1 MFVLIQANGDRAF
14 KVQVER
20 TFKEVLLSARL
31 VNGCSNLN
39 QTRRNDSTADKI
51 FLKGLLI
58 GICTVKRIKSS
69 PTFDEGILDF
79 IKGKIGILR

>member
-1 MFVLIQANGDRAF
+1 MFIFDQANGDRAF
-14 KVQVER
+14 KVQAGR

-31 VNGCSNLN
+31 VNGCCNLN
-39 QTRRNDSTADKI
+39 QTRRNDITADKI

-69 PTFDEGILDF
+69 TTFDEGILEF
-79 IKGKIGILR
+79 IKGKIRI